1 MISNQSIRR
10 STAVILIGLTLG
22 IHAGDAFADEANGWS
37 PDALELRVLPR
48 YCQAQFLNLAP
59 PQVTPMSLCG
69 NYANHL
75 CPGMVL
81 VNRASKLSIPK
92 HLRKRIAKMA
102 RGEIDYTKKY
112 INPSCP
118 LASDL
123 AVTDARLRNL
133 EIFLK

>member
-22 IHAGDAFADEANGWS
+22 IHVGDAFADEANGWS
-37 PDALELRVLPR
+37 PDALELRVLPK

-69 NYANHL
+69 IYANHL

-81 VNRASKLSIPK
+81 VNRASKFSIPK
-92 HLRKRIAKMA
+92 HLRQRIAKMA
-102 RGEIDYTKKY
+102 RGEIAYTKKH
-112 INPSCP
+112 INPRCP
-118 LASDL
+118 LTPDL

-133 EIFLK
+133 EISLK

>member
-1 MISNQSIRR
+1 MTSIKSIRR
-10 STAVILIGLTLG
+10 SAATIVVGLILGL
-22 IHAGDAFADEANGWS
+22 HACNIFADEANGWS
-37 PDALELRVLPR
+37 PDALELSVLPK
-48 YCQAQFLNLAP
+48 YCKMQFLNPAP

-69 NYANHL
+69 IYMNHL

-102 RGEIDYTKKY
+102 RGELDYTKQHM
-112 INPSCP
+112 NPSCP

-123 AVTDARLRNL
+123 AVNDARLRNL
-133 EIFLK
+133 EMFLK